1 MKTFNIFIIFL
12 LVLFVSCRKEFEKPR
27 WDAGILA
34 PLIKTKLGI
43 GDIIKDSVIQKNP
56 DNSLKIVNREL
67 LYSMTLDSLL
77 NLGKQNFPEY
87 NTSKKLSELKLDSK
101 TFSHKIT
108 LKELAE
114 QPGNEELN
122 NYLEQKDG
130 PVPAISDI
138 NLPPI
143 ALPTGLFFRE
153 ADIKEGNLKITV
165 NNGFPFTIDSVNFK
179 LTNGSGNNIY
189 YDEVFKNLLSNGSD
203 NRSTDLAGKKVEG
216 NIMNAYVLNMATVA
230 AGNIAYMDPNS
241 VITVTITISDVKVN
255 SANAIFPA
263 QNVIDDSNYVYL
275 VGMKDVKLT
284 EAKLRSGN
292 VRVEVTSTAQ
302 DNIYFTYD
310 IPGARDNAGTRFKIE
325 DVVPPNQSGKPFVK
339 EYDLSGY
346 VLSLKGMNSK
356 GEIRD
361 TTYNAFFNK
370 ITGRI
375 EYTGRL
381 IYLSLTDSMSVKISM
396 ENMVPEYVRG
406 YLGKDSVYETGTASI
421 DLFKKITGGELKFE
435 EITNIGIKVENGIGV
450 SGFVDVSS
458 IKGNR
463 PGASSVEI
471 KDIST
476 VIAPAI
482 ETPLQSVHSTL
493 SLGEKSKDL
502 LNMMPHT
509 IDYKVQAFANKDV
522 EFSPQ
527 NTNQFAYYGSPLNIF
542 LDMEVPLNI
551 LANKLQ
557 LSDTIEFLTKEIE
570 ASVKSGYLNLIAE
583 NGFPLSANLKLYFLD
598 ANKNLT
604 DSLVSPESIKPAPV
618 NAGKAVGKSQNI
630 IRYNL
635 SNENSIQNILH
646 SKYLVFKAVFDTQPA
661 GEYYKI
667 YSDYELD
674 VTISGNVNVT
684 IE

>member
-1 MKTFNIFIIFL
+1 M
-12 LVLFVSCRKEFEKPR
+12 VLFVSCRKEFEKPR

-77 NLGKQNFPEY
+77 NLSKQNFPEY

-108 LKELAE
+108 LKQLAE

-122 NYLEQKDG
+122 NYLGQKDG

-143 ALPTGLFFRE
+143 GLPTGLFFRE
-153 ADIKEGNLKITV
+153 ADIKEGSMEITV

-189 YDEVFKNLLSNGSD
+189 YDEVFKNLPSGGNG
-203 NRSTDLAGKKVEG
+203 NKSTDLAGKKVEG
-216 NIMNAYVLNMATVA
+216 DIMNAYVLNMATVA
-230 AGNIAYMDPNS
+230 ASNVAHMDPNS
-241 VITVTITISDVKVN
+241 VITVTIKIADVKVN

-310 IPGARDNAGTRFKIE
+310 IPGARDNAGTRFRIE

-381 IYLSLTDSMSVKISM
+381 IYLSLNDSMSVKISM

-406 YLGKDSVYETGTASI
+406 YLGKDSVYQTGTASI

-463 PGASSVEI
+463 PGVTPVEI
-471 KDIST
+471 KNKSF
-476 VIAPAI
+476 VIQSAT
-482 ETPLQSVHSTL
+482 ETPLQSVTSSL
-493 SLGEKSKDL
+493 SLDKEESKNL

-509 IDYKVQAFANKDV
+509 IDYKVNAFANKDV
-522 EFSPQ
+522 DFGPQ
-527 NTNQFAYYGSPLNIF
+527 SISQFAYYGSPLNIF
-542 LDMEVPLNI
+542 LDMEVPLNL

-604 DSLVSPESIKPAPV
+604 DSLISPESIKPAPV

-635 SNENSIQNILH
+635 SSENSIQNILH